1 MGAKKRW
8 LHERGYGDATP
19 KDHDGDARRALA
31 AVQLGKLSDDADDAE
46 AAQERRDEREAL
58 EAIFGD
64 DLRPADAARPD
75 DVCVVVAGH
84 EPPAGAPPLVLD
96 VLVASVAPAYP
107 ARGAGRLRVGRR
119 PERGRA
125 ALRRGGA
132 GGAVQSGARARR
144 LRLGGRGGRR
154 GRGGQ
159 GQGRGGAKGC
169 CGGAR
174 AATTGG
180 AAGVDE
186 FDRRGAGRVVA
197 GRREGAPGRVRRRE
211 GGPRPR
217 SRSRPRPGAPAA
229 PRRWTPAA
237 RRLCP
242 RPSDGR
248 RRVGR
253 WGVKMEL

>member
-96 VLVASVAPAYP
+96 VLVANVAPAYP
-107 ARGAGRLRVGRR
+107 RAAPAVCVSGGGLSEPELRCAGAALAARCKAGEGPVVFDLVAAAADEAAAAKVKAEEAKGLLWRSARGNNGRR
-119 PERGRA
+119 CW
-125 ALRRGGA
+125 
-132 GGAVQSGARARR
+132 
-144 LRLGGRGGRR
+144 GRR
-154 GRGGQ
+154 
-159 GQGRGGAKGC
+159 
-169 CGGAR
+169 
-174 AATTGG
+174 
-180 AAGVDE
+180 

-197 GRREGAPGRVRRRE
+197 RRRRLAGAFA
-211 GGPRPR
+211 GGKGGRGR
-217 SRSRPRPGAPAA
+217 GQAGGVAAGGGAD
-229 PRRWTPAA
+229 
-237 RRLCP
+237 
-242 RPSDGR
+242 SGDD
-248 RRVGR
+248 VGR
-253 WGVKMEL
+253 WWG